1 MTYLLAGLPS
11 EPIDLGFVELG
22 WFKVLILGIVQGIT
36 ELLPI
41 SSTAHMRIVP
51 SLLGWKDPGSAFSAV
66 MQMASLAAV
75 VSYFWKDIKGLVGGT
90 IRSIRD
96 SDYQS
101 SDLRMTAGIIIGTIP
116 LAIVGL
122 LFKKI
127 INAPGTP
134 FRSLIAIGIACIV
147 MSLLLALAEF
157 KGSRKR
163 GFEQLTLNDGLWVGV
178 AQALAIV
185 PGVSRSGSTITA
197 ALFLGMERETA
208 AKFSF
213 LLGLP
218 AVILAGAV
226 ELHALLNAGLDF
238 NGWMVL
244 LVGVISGSISAFAAI
259 YGLLSYLE
267 SQSTWLFVWYRMG
280 MGILLIV
287 GSINGFLK

>member
-1 MTYLLAGLPS
+1 
-11 EPIDLGFVELG
+11 
-22 WFKVLILGIVQGIT
+22 
-36 ELLPI
+36 
-41 SSTAHMRIVP
+41 
-51 SLLGWKDPGSAFSAV
+51 LGWKDPGTAFSAV
-66 MQMASLAAV
+66 MQLASLGAV

-90 IRSIRD
+90 IRSVRD
-96 SDYQS
+96 GNYQS
-101 SDLRMTAGIIIGTIP
+101 TDFRLTVGIVIGTIP
-116 LAIVGL
+116 VGIVGL

-127 INAPGTP
+127 INAPNTP

-163 GFEQLTLNDGLWVGV
+163 NFDRLTLQDGLWVGV

-197 ALFLGMERETA
+197 ALFLGMERDTA

-226 ELHALLNAGLDF
+226 ELHALLNAGLDP
-238 NGWMVL
+238 NGWMIL
-244 LVGVISGSISAFAAI
+244 LIGVVSGSISAFAAI

-267 SQSTWLFVWYRMG
+267 SQSTWFFVWYRLA

-287 GSINGFLK
+287 GSIQGFLH

>member
-1 MTYLLAGLPS
+1 
-11 EPIDLGFVELG
+11 
-22 WFKVLILGIVQGIT
+22 
-36 ELLPI
+36 
-41 SSTAHMRIVP
+41 MRIVP

-66 MQMASLAAV
+66 MQMANLAAV

-101 SDLRMTAGIIIGTIP
+101 TDLRMTAGIIIGTIP

-122 LFKKI
+122 LLKKI

-163 GFEQLTLNDGLWVGV
+163 GFEQLTLQDGLWVGV

-226 ELHALLNAGLDF
+226 ELHALLNSGLDF

-267 SQSTWLFVWYRMG
+267 SQSTWLFVWYRLG

-287 GSINGFLK
+287 GSIKVF